1 MSRAL
6 RRGAALLALACL
18 ACLAGCSTLTPE
30 PFPEG
35 EDRAFLS
42 GQAERVGVGGRRI
55 LLVPLPER
63 RLPAPEAESRRGPI
77 RYEAAA
83 LTEELRAALERVV
96 GAGSVEVAPVD
107 SASAGRYALEQ
118 GHELILRVEPRRW
131 NSAFLQTTGW
141 WYPNALFVGWYFWP
155 VGAWVIADELYGID
169 CELELDLRE
178 TTSEVA
184 LTGLDRRQLEL
195 SSPLEEPRDPPGP
208 SDPPPLPRVVLSDGE
223 RGLDFFGTWVPGDL
237 DPDQW
242 AEVGA
247 ALAPYARRHAALR
260 VASAVADALC
270 ADAALTLEQREAR
283 YATAHAVVVGLGDY
297 PAAAGGPCLGAKA
310 DAEGVAALLRGELA
324 PLPPPG
330 AQREPEAL
338 TPWLPAKNL
347 RVLLNAEAVA
357 GVDSGDATT
366 SILAHVQA
374 AAARARP
381 QDALIVTLAGRG
393 RLRPGAGLAALELV
407 DLSGRALSLASLGE
421 AIQQSP
427 AKRRLILLDL
437 DFRAG
442 PRGLPPA
449 EEELTPPSPAELSR
463 ALRGWLHPSGAG
475 AVLLASDLSSASQA
489 HSFALEADDEQGLLT
504 RYALQ
509 ALRGE
514 ADAGEDGLS
523 YADLAA
529 YLERHVRNLSSVAL
543 GSPQRPLVEA
553 HPASAL
559 VR

>member
-6 RRGAALLALACL
+6 RRGAALLAL

-83 LTEELRAALERVV
+83 LTEELRSALERVI
-96 GAGSVEVAPVD
+96 GEGSVEVAPVD

-184 LTGLDRRQLEL
+184 LTGLDRQQLDL
-195 SSPLEEPRDPPGP
+195 ISPLEEPREEPRP

-270 ADAALTLEQREAR
+270 ADAALTPEQREAR

-297 PAAAGGPCLGAKA
+297 PSAAGGPCLGAKA
-310 DAEGVAALLRGELA
+310 DAEGVAAFLRGELA

-330 AQREPEAL
+330 AQREPEPL
-338 TPWLPAKNL
+338 SPWLPAKNL
-347 RVLLNAEAVA
+347 RVLLNAEAAA
-357 GVDSGDATT
+357 GASEGTT
-366 SILAHVQA
+366 SILEHVKA

-381 QDALIVTLAGRG
+381 QDALVVSLAGRG
-393 RLRPGAGLAALELV
+393 RLRAGAGLAALELV

-421 AIQQSP
+421 AIQASP
-427 AKRRLILLDL
+427 AKRRLIVLDL

-442 PRGLPPA
+442 PRGLAPEQQGLSA
-449 EEELTPPSPAELSR
+449 PSAGELSQ
-463 ALRGWLHPSGAG
+463 ALRAWLHPSGSG
-475 AVLLASDLSSASQA
+475 AVILASDLGEGAQA
-489 HSFALEADDEQGLLT
+489 HSFATEAEDEQGLLT
-504 RYALQ
+504 RYVLQ
-509 ALRGE
+509 GLRGE
-514 ADAGEDGLS
+514 ADAGEDGLTF
-523 YADLAA
+523 ADLGG

-543 GSPQRPLVEA
+543 GSPQRPLIVA

-559 VR
+559 VRK